1 MDSFLFQQL
10 QKHKF
15 EKINDR
21 IELLY
26 GYSVKLFNLYPL
38 VCDDLNKSC
47 HSVTKKGEKIFY
59 DYGHLTLNG
68 SKFLGNLLYQSN
80 FIEKYLN

>member
-21 IELLY
+21 IELFY
-26 GYSVKLFNLYPL
+26 GNSVKLFNYIL
-38 VCDDLNKSC
+38 
-47 HSVTKKGEKIFY
+47 
-59 DYGHLTLNG
+59 
-68 SKFLGNLLYQSN
+68 
-80 FIEKYLN
+80 